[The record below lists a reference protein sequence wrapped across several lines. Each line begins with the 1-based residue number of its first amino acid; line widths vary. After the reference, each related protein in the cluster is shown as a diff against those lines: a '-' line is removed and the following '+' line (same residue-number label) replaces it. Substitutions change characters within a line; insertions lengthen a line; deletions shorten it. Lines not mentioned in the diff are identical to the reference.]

1 MTIEEI
7 LPWLTILGFLFGV
20 GKWVA
25 NAASNL
31 TKAITAL
38 NVVVQNLADS
48 FSAFKTD
55 AQKEH
60 EKTRDKLE
68 DHETRI
74 HTLEDWKKFHDGEET
89 QHD

>member
-7 LPWLTILGFLFGV
+7 LPWLTILGFLFGI

-31 TKAITAL
+31 TKAITTL
-38 NVVVQNLADS
+38 NDTVNNLSGNFAT
-48 FSAFKTD
+48 FKTD

-60 EKTRDKLE
+60 EKTKDKLE

-74 HTLEDWKKFHDGEET
+74 HTLEDWKRYHDEEENT
-89 QHD
+89 